1 MKIQQ
6 WVFDRDRWVSAPRAG
21 EAPSEIT
28 VVTYNTWFGRFYFEE
43 RMEALIDELAGCDAD
58 VIALQEVT
66 RPLLDMLAREPWVR
80 DRYWLS
86 DVGGTTFT
94 DYGVVLLSRLPAERI
109 ELHELPSYMNRAALV
124 AHLPVGAMC
133 TVHLESNRGNHDM
146 RCAQLQTLFEI
157 LEPESNAI
165 VMGDFNFAPP
175 WPENDLID
183 PRYIDL
189 WPHLRPDDPGYTE
202 DTAINLMRKQVTEKD
217 KQVRSRPH
225 ITAVSTRRPRAEA
238 DRPARRHRHLS
249 RPGDLSLGPFR
260 PASPSVQPR
269 ESRA

>member
-189 WPHLRPDDPGYTE
+189 WPHLRPNDPGYTE

-217 KQVRSRPH
+217 KQVRF
-225 ITAVSTRRPRAEA
+225 
-238 DRPARRHRHLS
+238 DRILLRSAR
-249 RPGDLSLGPFR
+249 GDLEPKQIDLLGTTAISLD
-260 PASPSVQPR
+260 PAIFPSDHFGLR
-269 ESRA
+269 ARLSSHES